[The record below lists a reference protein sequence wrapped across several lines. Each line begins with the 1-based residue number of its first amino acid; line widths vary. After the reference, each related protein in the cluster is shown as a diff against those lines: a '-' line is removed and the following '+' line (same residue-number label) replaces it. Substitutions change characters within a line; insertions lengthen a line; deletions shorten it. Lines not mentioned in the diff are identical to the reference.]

1 MKSLE
6 AVFGPNSALVEELYE
21 QYTEDPNSVPA
32 HWKNFFDE
40 HEGKTTNGSSGETK
54 QPVEKAPAQPKEKQ
68 APKKQETS
76 SNAPKNAELEKIKGV
91 ATKIVENMDLSLE
104 VPTATSL
111 RVLPVK
117 MMIED
122 RTIINTHLLQRN
134 EPKASNL
141 FNEMDFGENP
151 KD

>member
-6 AVFGPNSALVEELYE
+6 AVFGPNSALVEELYD
-21 QYTEDPNSVPA
+21 QYKENPNSVPA
-32 HWKNFFDE
+32 HWKTFFDE
-40 HEGKTTNGSSGETK
+40 HEGKTTNG
-54 QPVEKAPAQPKEKQ
+54 VPAQQQEQVTPVSEKP
-68 APKKQETS
+68 AEKKQDKNQNS
-76 SNAPKNAELEKIKGV
+76 SVPKNAELEKIKGV

-122 RTIINTHLLQRN
+122 RTVINSHLLQSRCFHYFQN
-134 EPKASNL
+134 P
-141 FNEMDFGENP
+141 ENHQRCWN
-151 KD
+151 